1 MLIRWLLASEG
12 TRGSFVRCLHSNR
25 GGEFRSDVLGGFC
38 GEQGIIQSWTLPDSP
53 QHNGPYAVRH
63 AVYKL
68 NLWPRVSRPGD
79 SPTSLW
85 TGSPGCPSPPLPRPL
100 SSSCSRSSGTRAPP
114 GLAPSAGGTGTR
126 GASSEGAGARGAG
139 AGVSGTGG
147 ANSEATGAGATTTV
161 VPTAPPHC
169 YDMSLQDL
177 HRLERKEQ
185 ERLEQERQ
193 ELRQLDQQ
201 EQQQVQQ
208 EQ

>member
-1 MLIRWLLASEG
+1 MVVDDYSKYTTVFPLVKTSEVNSMLIRWLLASEG

-53 QHNGPYAVRH
+53 QHNGVAERRIGLVMEIARTSIIH
-63 AVYKL
+63 A
-68 NLWPRVSRPGD
+68 R
-79 SPTSLW
+79 
-85 TGSPGCPSPPLPRPL
+85 
-100 SSSCSRSSGTRAPP
+100 
-114 GLAPSAGGTGTR
+114 TGTR

-177 HRLERKEQ
+177 HRLEREEQ